1 MSGDQRPLPLADVTV
16 LALEQFG
23 AGPFGSLHLADL
35 GATVIKIEDPAS
47 GGDVGRSTV
56 PYAADGDSPFFQ
68 SFNRN
73 KKSIA
78 LDLQNPSGRRV
89 FEDLVRRAD
98 AVYSN
103 LRGDVP
109 AKLKIMYDDLKHLN
123 PAIVCCSLSGFGMTG
138 SRAKQPGYDYLLQG
152 LAGWQAVTGEPDG
165 PPTKSGLSM
174 VDFSGGVV
182 AAVSLLSG
190 VHAARRDGVG
200 MDCDVSLYDTAISM
214 LNYMAAWNLN
224 HGFEPARR
232 HNSAHQ
238 TVVPFQNFQTADSWI
253 VIACAKEK
261 FWQRL
266 AVVLDEPDWV
276 GDDTFG
282 NFTARRENEE
292 VVLAALDAKF
302 KTKTT
307 EEWLKMLVPRG
318 IPAAPI
324 YSVPEAL
331 NDPSIEERELIVRT
345 AHPTLGDVRTVATGS
360 RVGPVRHD
368 HQPGP
373 ALGGNTEEI
382 AADLL
387 GYDAANIA
395 RLHSEGAF
403 GAPV

>member
-1 MSGDQRPLPLADVTV
+1 MDGDQRPLPLADVTV

-35 GATVIKIEDPAS
+35 GATVIKIEDPGS

-56 PYAADGDSPFFQ
+56 PYAANGDSPFFQ

-73 KKSIA
+73 KRSIA
-78 LDLQNPSGRRV
+78 LDLQNPTGRRV

-98 AVYSN
+98 VVYSN

-138 SRAKQPGYDYLLQG
+138 SRAKQPGYDYLVQG

-182 AAVSLLSG
+182 AAVSVLAG

-253 VIACAKEK
+253 VIACPKEK

-266 AVVLDEPDWV
+266 AVVLEEPSWV
-276 GDDTFG
+276 ADATFAT
-282 NFTARRENEE
+282 FAARREHETD
-292 VVLAALDAKF
+292 VLAALDAKF
-302 KTKTT
+302 KTRTT
-307 EEWLKMLVPRG
+307 DEWLKLLVPQG

-324 YSVPEAL
+324 YSVPDAL
-331 NDPSIEERELIVRT
+331 ADPSIAERELIVRT
-345 AHPTLGDVRTVATGS
+345 EHPTMGEVRTVATGS
-360 RVGPVRHD
+360 RVGSVRRNHL
-368 HQPGP
+368 PGP
-373 ALGGNTEEI
+373 TLGADTEQLARE
-382 AADLL
+382 LL
-387 GYDAANIA
+387 GYDAEQLAEMRA
-395 RLHSEGAF
+395 DGAF
-403 GAPV
+403 GAVP